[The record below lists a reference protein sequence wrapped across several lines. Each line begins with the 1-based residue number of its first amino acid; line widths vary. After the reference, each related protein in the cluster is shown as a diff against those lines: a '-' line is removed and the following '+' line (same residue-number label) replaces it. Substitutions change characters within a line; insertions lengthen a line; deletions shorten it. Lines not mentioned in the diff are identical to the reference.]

1 MNNEI
6 KRRLDAVDL
15 SFGEAQ
21 KEHLKRIMNS
31 ENLALKEDVET
42 YFEKKWFRLSD
53 AELLVYHHQPFN
65 QSGHR
70 SIVFVPGW
78 GANLN
83 SFRDCYS
90 SLIGRLEIFHIETRE
105 KGSSRITISPTNMTV
120 AQNARD
126 IAGIIDSIKIPDS
139 NNYLMAG
146 ACWGSTILLQGLI
159 DHLYPPVPFI
169 LFDPMHAL
177 WFPKWLLKWIVP
189 FTPVR
194 LAQVIRP
201 VAKKIALRGMKE
213 TVQRRR
219 TAEFIDD
226 GDLKKWKAAAVQ
238 ARAFELMGHLSAID
252 SNVTIV
258 NGTTDK
264 IHDQRYYPLLA
275 SEIPDSNYLY
285 MQTDESKRER
295 LIGKVL
301 YEFACSGNGAEVP
314 DGLKI
319 FQKKL

>member
-1 MNNEI
+1 MIDNIE
-6 KRRLDAVDL
+6 KLLKTVAL
-15 SFGEAQ
+15 SFSEEQ
-21 KEHLKRIMNS
+21 REQLNRIMS
-31 ENLALKEDVET
+31 FAGTSLQEDLIDHFDKQRFIVT
-42 YFEKKWFRLSD
+42 D
-53 AELLVYHHQPFN
+53 GELLVYHHNP
-65 QSGHR
+65 SG
-70 SIVFVPGW
+70 SDENKTLIFVPGW

-83 SFRDCYS
+83 SFRDCYA
-90 SLIGRLEIFHIETRE
+90 SLINRVEIYHIETRE
-105 KGSSRITISPTNMTV
+105 KSSSRIDINHTNMSV
-120 AQNARD
+120 EQNAHD
-126 IAGIIDSIKIPDS
+126 IAAVLRAINIRRTDD
-139 NNYLMAG
+139 YLIAET
-146 ACWGSTILLQGLI
+146 CWGSTILLQGLI
-159 DHLYPPVPFI
+159 ENLYPPVPFI

-177 WFPKWLLKWIVP
+177 WFPKWLLKWIIP
-189 FTPVR
+189 FTPVW
-194 LAQVIRP
+194 LAKVIRP

-301 YEFACSGNGAEVP
+301 YEFASSENSIGIP
-314 DGLKI
+314 DDLKI
-319 FQKKL
+319 FQKRL